1 MQQSNTI
8 TGKALMYVF
17 ILVSSV
23 VISGCSTLVNK
34 LNPEPPVVTLVGI
47 TPVKME
53 VLQQTFKLTLN
64 LQNPNDFALPIR
76 GMQFSAVINDE
87 DFASGV
93 SNNAVDLPAMGE
105 AEMEVQVR
113 SGLMQIINNLSKLGS
128 ANSLDYALTGSVKVD
143 GVPVRIKFSE
153 KGTLTR

>member
-1 MQQSNTI
+1 MLQHPSSKSLILLLLFLATI
-8 TGKALMYVF
+8 V
-17 ILVSSV
+17 
-23 VISGCSTLVNK
+23 SGCSTLVNK

-76 GMQFSAVINDE
+76 GFQFSAVINGD

-93 SNNAVDLPAMGE
+93 SNKAVDLDAFGE
-105 AEMEVQVR
+105 AQMEVEVR
-113 SGLMQIINNLSKLGS
+113 SGLMQIINNLSKLGN
-128 ANSLDYALTGSVKVD
+128 AESLDYGLKGSVKVD
-143 GVPVRIKFSE
+143 GIPVRIKFKE
-153 KGTLTR
+153 TGTLTR